1 MAKQIDL
8 KPDRTANLDQ
18 QLRGVFRDIVT
29 GKFQDATQLKGDV
42 RRLSNERGAII
53 TSRNLNP
60 QPAKGK

>member
-53 TSRNLNP
+53 TSRNLKP
-60 QPAKGK
+60 QPAKGE